1 MPALLFPLPKTLCY
15 FMQEKEDIWQTGRLK
30 DIPDHVLDYLKT
42 KFELY
47 KVIFIEQIS
56 QAASN
61 IVLGVLLFLIGLFTL
76 IFLSITLALVIG
88 KALDETYLGFLIVSC
103 IYIIAGIILFT
114 MKKKLIL
121 EPITNMIIQKVFD
134 NDGKKDDKNK

>member
-1 MPALLFPLPKTLCY
+1 
-15 FMQEKEDIWQTGRLK
+15 MQEKEDIWQTGRLK

-47 KVIFIEQIS
+47 KVIAIEQIS

-61 IVLGVLLFLIGLFTL
+61 VVLGVLLFLIGLFTL
-76 IFLSITLALVIG
+76 VFLSVTLALIIG
-88 KALDETYLGFLIVSC
+88 KALDEPYLGFLIVTC
-103 IYIIAGIILFT
+103 IYILAGIILFV

-121 EPITNMIIQKVFD
+121 EPITNMIIKKVFD
-134 NDGKKDDKNK
+134 NDAKEHSKNK

>member
-1 MPALLFPLPKTLCY
+1 
-15 FMQEKEDIWQTGRLK
+15 MQEKEDIWQTGRLK

-47 KVIFIEQIS
+47 KVLAIEQIS

-88 KALDETYLGFLIVSC
+88 KALDDNYLGFLIVSC

-121 EPITNMIIQKVFD
+121 EPITNLIIQKVFD
-134 NDGKKDDKNK
+134 NEGKTDNKDK